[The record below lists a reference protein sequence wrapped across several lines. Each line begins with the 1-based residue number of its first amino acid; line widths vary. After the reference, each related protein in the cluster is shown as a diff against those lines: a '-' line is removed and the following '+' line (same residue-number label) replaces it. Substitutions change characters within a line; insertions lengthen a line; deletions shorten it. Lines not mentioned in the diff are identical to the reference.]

1 MNYSI
6 YSKKALDVVNCQQL
20 LSVYLLSVTA
30 SESNLQLASKF
41 IELGLSCVF
50 SSPSPVIYALLCDV
64 CIDLEMINVQI
75 IVALRF
81 KVLNE
86 IDVLLL
92 GRCLVSF
99 GIYDLERTGVI
110 IDHFPVSKCLFEC
123 VKEIA
128 NHVDAV
134 PSLYFLNHI
143 LDQLERKDQVVA
155 ALRMN
160 NIVAN
165 VISSIQREVT
175 AAAAAAAN
183 DTQNT
188 SDLLELSLELLNRI
202 ALISKPLFPPTT
214 TLFLLG
220 LQYLHS
226 ICNRTNSECYYH
238 LSEPLNEADCVNNWL
253 LLLNSFVEGQ
263 SQRIS
268 MQCASFLI
276 QYMPSILKVLIS
288 LIFLLFISFSSSF
301 TPRSNSKYFYC

>member
-1 MNYSI
+1 MKYSI
-6 YSKKALDVVNCQQL
+6 FSKKALDVVNCQQL
-20 LSVYLLSVTA
+20 LSIYLLSVKE
-30 SESNLQLASKF
+30 SESDLQLTSKF

-64 CIDLEMINVQI
+64 CIDLEMVNMQI
-75 IVALRF
+75 IVASRF

-86 IDVLLL
+86 IDVVLL
-92 GRCLVSF
+92 GKCLVSF
-99 GIYDLERTGVI
+99 GDYDLERTRVI
-110 IDHFPVSKCLFEC
+110 IDHFPVSNYLFEC

-128 NHVDAV
+128 NHVDSV

-143 LDQLERKDQVVA
+143 LNQLERKDQVVA

-165 VISSIQREVT
+165 VISSIQKAIT
-175 AAAAAAAN
+175 AAAN
-183 DTQNT
+183 GTQST

-202 ALISKPLFPPTT
+202 ALISKPLFPPST

-226 ICNRTNSECYYH
+226 ICNRMNSECTYD
-238 LSEPLNEADCVNNWL
+238 LSEPLKEADCVNNWL

-268 MQCASFLI
+268 MQCASFVI

-288 LIFLLFISFSSSF
+288 LIFLLYNSFFSFF
-301 TPRSNSKYFYC
+301 TPQSNSKHFYC

>member
-1 MNYSI
+1 M
-6 YSKKALDVVNCQQL
+6 
-20 LSVYLLSVTA
+20 
-30 SESNLQLASKF
+30 
-41 IELGLSCVF
+41 
-50 SSPSPVIYALLCDV
+50 
-64 CIDLEMINVQI
+64 QI
-75 IVALRF
+75 IVASRF

-86 IDVLLL
+86 IDVVLL
-92 GRCLVSF
+92 GKCLVSF
-99 GIYDLERTGVI
+99 GDYDLERTRVI
-110 IDHFPVSKCLFEC
+110 IDHFPVSNYLFEC

-128 NHVDAV
+128 NHVDSV

-143 LDQLERKDQVVA
+143 LNQLERKDQVVA

-165 VISSIQREVT
+165 VISSIQKAIT
-175 AAAAAAAN
+175 AAAN
-183 DTQNT
+183 GTQST

-202 ALISKPLFPPTT
+202 ALISKPLFPPST

-226 ICNRTNSECYYH
+226 ICNRMNSECTYD
-238 LSEPLNEADCVNNWL
+238 LSEPLKEADCVNNWL

-268 MQCASFLI
+268 MQCASFVI

-288 LIFLLFISFSSSF
+288 LIFLLYNSFFSFF
-301 TPRSNSKYFYC
+301 TPQSNSKHFYC

>member
-99 GIYDLERTGVI
+99 GIDDLERTGVI

-128 NHVDAV
+128 NHAFHGQNKMTDIVIPNTIEKIGRSFNHCNMLEKIEI
-134 PSLYFLNHI
+134 PSSVTSIHI
-143 LDQLERKDQVVA
+143 
-155 ALRMN
+155 
-160 NIVAN
+160 
-165 VISSIQREVT
+165 
-175 AAAAAAAN
+175 
-183 DTQNT
+183 
-188 SDLLELSLELLNRI
+188 
-202 ALISKPLFPPTT
+202 
-214 TLFLLG
+214 
-220 LQYLHS
+220 
-226 ICNRTNSECYYH
+226 
-238 LSEPLNEADCVNNWL
+238 DC
-253 LLLNSFVEGQ
+253 F
-263 SQRIS
+263 
-268 MQCASFLI
+268 
-276 QYMPSILKVLIS
+276 
-288 LIFLLFISFSSSF
+288 
-301 TPRSNSKYFYC
+301 SNSSNLKEIRVHKKKGSIIGSPWGCIYGDKAIIWDE

>member
-1 MNYSI
+1 M
-6 YSKKALDVVNCQQL
+6 
-20 LSVYLLSVTA
+20 
-30 SESNLQLASKF
+30 
-41 IELGLSCVF
+41 
-50 SSPSPVIYALLCDV
+50 
-64 CIDLEMINVQI
+64 QI
-75 IVALRF
+75 IVASRF

-86 IDVLLL
+86 IDVVLL
-92 GRCLVSF
+92 GKCLVSF
-99 GIYDLERTGVI
+99 GVYDLDRTKVI
-110 IDHFPVSKCLFEC
+110 IDHFPVSNYLFEC

-128 NHVDAV
+128 NHVDSV

-165 VISSIQREVT
+165 VISSMQKAVT
-175 AAAAAAAN
+175 AATTTN

-202 ALISKPLFPPTT
+202 ALISKPLLPPST

-226 ICNRTNSECYYH
+226 ICNRMNSEGYYD
-238 LSEPLNEADCVNNWL
+238 LSEPLKEADCVNNWL

-268 MQCASFLI
+268 MQCASFVI
-276 QYMPSILKVLIS
+276 QYMSSVLKVLVS
-288 LIFLLFISFSSSF
+288 LLFLLLNSFFSFF
-301 TPRSNSKYFYC
+301 TPRSNSRHFYC